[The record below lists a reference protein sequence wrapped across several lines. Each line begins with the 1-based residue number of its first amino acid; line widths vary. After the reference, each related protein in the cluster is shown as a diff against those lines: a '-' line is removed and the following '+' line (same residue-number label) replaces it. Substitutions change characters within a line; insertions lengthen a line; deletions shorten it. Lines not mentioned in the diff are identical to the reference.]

1 MTSGQSLCRCPGG
14 RNNVPPTP
22 GHRDDDTSEDAATTI
37 SSRVDTLRLRV
48 LEAFR
53 NRGPM
58 TPDEAA
64 EVLGEGILA
73 IRPRCTELKRLGCLR
88 KTGNRRQNRTGGEA
102 NELEIS
108 QTTQE
113 NATC

>member
-1 MTSGQSLCRCPGG
+1 MYP
-14 RNNVPPTP
+14 VTP
-22 GHRDDDTSEDAATTI
+22 GHRSDDTSEDAATAI

-88 KTGNRRQNRTGGEA
+88 KTGTRRRNRTGGEA

-108 QTTQE
+108 QTIQE